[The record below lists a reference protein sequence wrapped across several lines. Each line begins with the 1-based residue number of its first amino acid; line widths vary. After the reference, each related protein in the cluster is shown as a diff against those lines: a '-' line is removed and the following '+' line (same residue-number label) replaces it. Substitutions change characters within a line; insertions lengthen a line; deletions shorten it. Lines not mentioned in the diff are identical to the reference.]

1 MEAHRLTHPLK
12 FKVAFLS
19 KKVMASVF
27 WDRESGLM
35 IEYLE
40 RAPLLMESIMLMNY
54 TAYVKKSRKRRGKLR
69 NGVHLLQDN
78 APAHTSKVAMA
89 AEKECGS
96 NVPTTDTHV
105 LATGP
110 LVDVCLHPQIPLF
123 WPRNCLRHMPG
134 TLIFATKEA
143 ISLSREPET
152 SSIR

>member
-89 AEKECGS
+89 AEKEFGYKILTHPPFS
-96 NVPTTDTHV
+96 QDLAPSDYFLFPKSKESLRKKKFDSKTDV
-105 LATGP
+105 
-110 LVDVCLHPQIPLF
+110 I
-123 WPRNCLRHMPG
+123 
-134 TLIFATKEA
+134 
-143 ISLSREPET
+143 
-152 SSIR
+152 